1 MKITN
6 NGNTSDRVSC
16 VSSDASAK
24 RQIHTMTAE
33 NGVMKMRP
41 VEGGLEIKPGETVM
55 LKPSG
60 VHVAQNDF
68 GLRLKHLHREHLLQ
82 EAVTPSV

>member
-1 MKITN
+1 M
-6 NGNTSDRVSC
+6 
-16 VSSDASAK
+16 
-24 RQIHTMTAE
+24 TME

-60 VHVAQNDF
+60 FHIMLVN
-68 GLRLKHLHREHLLQ
+68 LKQPLQQGKMVEGDAPIRERRDDQ
-82 EAVTPSV
+82 R